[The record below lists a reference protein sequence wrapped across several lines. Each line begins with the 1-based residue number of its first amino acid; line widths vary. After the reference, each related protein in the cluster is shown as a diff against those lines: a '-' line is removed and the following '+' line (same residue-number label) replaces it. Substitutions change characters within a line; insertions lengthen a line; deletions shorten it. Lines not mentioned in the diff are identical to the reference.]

1 MATSPQ
7 TSGGVT
13 LSFTEDKPGYRR
25 VVEHINTVDQ
35 LLKRLY
41 DIQASRA
48 SDLFIGVNVND
59 TSNNGLAIGLA
70 DDKWAVLFGDAGAT
84 ELFYSLGDADA
95 EGDVELRFEQWEV
108 LPRKY
113 FIPVEKA
120 ITAIRI
126 WFTTGALSRDIQW
139 ERMSLLP
146 DNRQ

>member
-25 VVEHINTVDQ
+25 VVEHINAFDQ

-41 DIQASRA
+41 DIQASRV
-48 SDLFIGVNVND
+48 SDLLIGVNVND
-59 TSNNGLAIGLA
+59 KSNNGLAIGLA
-70 DDKWAVLFGDAGAT
+70 DETWAVLFGDAGAT

-108 LPRKY
+108 LPKRF
-113 FIPVEKA
+113 FIPVERA
-120 ITAIRI
+120 IEVIRT
-126 WFTTGALSRDIQW
+126 WFSTGELSKDIEW
-139 ERMSLLP
+139 ERRSLLP
-146 DNRQ
+146 DNF

>member
-7 TSGGVT
+7 SNGGVT

-25 VVEHINTVDQ
+25 VVEHINAIDQ
-35 LLKRLY
+35 LLKRLS
-41 DIQASRA
+41 DIQASRV

-59 TSNNGLAIGLA
+59 KSNNGLAIGLA
-70 DDKWAVLFGDAGAT
+70 DDRWAVLFGDAGAT

-108 LPRKY
+108 LPKKF

-120 ITAIRI
+120 IDVIHT
-126 WFTTGALSRDIQW
+126 WFTTGELSKNIEW
-139 ERMSLLP
+139 ERRSLLP
-146 DNRQ
+146 NNL